1 MRLWPPVM
9 GICGLSKSGK
19 TTLIEKLVPTLRQH
33 GLRVAVWKN
42 CPFRLEADRPGTDS
56 DRAFSVGA
64 DVMAISPK
72 EAFIRLH
79 KSPANIAE
87 CLHLFGIGYDI
98 VWAEGFR
105 EAEIPRI
112 FINRQAEADKSVSPP
127 DTQLL
132 FHDVF
137 QEWRSAEKNDL
148 GIRGEASPR
157 DAQIQRHAFP

>member
-1 MRLWPPVM
+1 M
-9 GICGLSKSGK
+9 
-19 TTLIEKLVPTLRQH
+19 PTLRQH

-42 CPFRLEADRPGTDS
+42 CPFRLEADRPGKDS

-72 EAFIRLH
+72 ETFIRLH

-105 EAEIPRI
+105 ETEIPRI

-127 DTQLL
+127 GTQLL
-132 FHDVF
+132 FHDMF

-148 GIRGEASPR
+148 GIPGEASPR
-157 DAQIQRHAFP
+157 DVQIQRHVFP